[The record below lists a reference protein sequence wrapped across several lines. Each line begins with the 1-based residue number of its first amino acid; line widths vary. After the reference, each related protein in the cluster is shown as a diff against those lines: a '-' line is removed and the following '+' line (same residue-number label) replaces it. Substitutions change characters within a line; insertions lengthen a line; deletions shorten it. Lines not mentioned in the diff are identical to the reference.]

1 MTPVL
6 SLLLLLPLCTAVRSQ
21 VVVDPT
27 EAGKNFNPEKPEE
40 DDVRVLL
47 QQLTARVE
55 QLERQLEDRG
65 QSRPPTLS

>member
-1 MTPVL
+1 MTPIR
-6 SLLLLLPLCTAVRSQ
+6 SLLLLLPLCAAVKAQ
-21 VVVDPT
+21 VIVNLT

-47 QQLTARVE
+47 QQLAARVE

>member
-1 MTPVL
+1 MTPVRP
-6 SLLLLLPLCTAVRSQ
+6 LLLLPLCAAVSAQ
-21 VVVDPT
+21 VIVNQT
-27 EAGKNFNPEKPEE
+27 EAGENFNPEKPEE